1 MKTGKVMAG
10 IAAILAVSMVG
21 GTWAVWT
28 QSLIAKNEYKT
39 AKYSTFLREK
49 FESPNAWLPGEK
61 EEKAVWVENQGT
73 IPIIAKV
80 TMMQNWERTGDV
92 TATWIEQTDD
102 DNIQVHENEIVAE
115 KGQILSNTFLA
126 DENTDSYQYA
136 ALWNLNK
143 SPGYEVMILK
153 DKRADDPGLRMQGIT
168 EISTIEEAA
177 GHWLMLDENPDQLGR
192 YTFYYIGEVAP
203 NDRTPNL
210 LESVTM
216 NPLLEATVTDTKIY
230 YEKLE
235 DGSYKQVTENIVKSY
250 NGIPGGYDNCR
261 YTLSVTMDTVQ
272 ATPSGIRASNAFQD
286 EIGTFLAGYVKG
298 LGYDGSEIP
307 GIKQM
312 TITKDSRNRLSYTP
326 TRLVDGE
333 NHPDEGNWFM
343 SFTNMVPG
351 EVYTDTLKIKND
363 SSSHFNVYMRIIPK
377 SDEELDS
384 DPETAEV
391 KKELLEHIFMEVYYL
406 NEDSAK
412 RLENNDE
419 NTDPLKGVLL
429 YQGTATG
436 VLNESD
442 ADYDTLRDLIP
453 LGYYS
458 ANEEGTI
465 YVRLTLDPEIGL
477 ETADIGEYLS
487 EPTYKY
493 ADLLTKVDWEFL
505 IQQNQKTTGGGSGPG
520 PGSDPGPNTPETTQT
535 TITTQDQPDP
545 NELVEIPDED
555 SPLANFDG
563 DPRSMYIPDAETPL
577 GVLFPKTGDSVPIIP
592 IAVTCVVSLG
602 YLMIFVIKKKKER
615 E

>member
-1 MKTGKVMAG
+1 MEQEGGCVKTGKVMAG

-210 LESVTM
+210 L
-216 NPLLEATVTDTKIY
+216 L
-230 YEKLE
+230 
-235 DGSYKQVTENIVKSY
+235 
-250 NGIPGGYDNCR
+250 
-261 YTLSVTMDTVQ
+261 
-272 ATPSGIRASNAFQD
+272 
-286 EIGTFLAGYVKG
+286 
-298 LGYDGSEIP
+298 
-307 GIKQM
+307 
-312 TITKDSRNRLSYTP
+312 
-326 TRLVDGE
+326 
-333 NHPDEGNWFM
+333 
-343 SFTNMVPG
+343 
-351 EVYTDTLKIKND
+351 
-363 SSSHFNVYMRIIPK
+363 
-377 SDEELDS
+377 
-384 DPETAEV
+384 
-391 KKELLEHIFMEVYYL
+391 
-406 NEDSAK
+406 
-412 RLENNDE
+412 
-419 NTDPLKGVLL
+419 
-429 YQGTATG
+429 
-436 VLNESD
+436 
-442 ADYDTLRDLIP
+442 
-453 LGYYS
+453 
-458 ANEEGTI
+458 
-465 YVRLTLDPEIGL
+465 
-477 ETADIGEYLS
+477 
-487 EPTYKY
+487 
-493 ADLLTKVDWEFL
+493 
-505 IQQNQKTTGGGSGPG
+505 
-520 PGSDPGPNTPETTQT
+520 
-535 TITTQDQPDP
+535 
-545 NELVEIPDED
+545 
-555 SPLANFDG
+555 
-563 DPRSMYIPDAETPL
+563 
-577 GVLFPKTGDSVPIIP
+577 
-592 IAVTCVVSLG
+592 
-602 YLMIFVIKKKKER
+602 
-615 E
+615 